1 MSSTPRD
8 RRTCGRDGSVRAA
21 AGGEAQVR
29 WTPSKSSSGVRDV
42 WRLHDLRNGLR
53 VQKTQLDRW
62 DTERSRFTSGD
73 LAAGGAAVVGEVR
86 VALEGEDDRAL
97 VAVRLVDRAR
107 GAPDELAGAGDA
119 VVIRERPGE
128 DEALLDLRVPVHG
141 QPRARRPAQ
150 EAGHLALGRI
160 LVEHLDRDPL
170 ELGRLPV
177 EIVGLDVG
185 RCAGRG
191 LHGHMMPADG
201 AYFTRRFTMDP
212 RHRGIIW
219 IGACAPAACG
229 SSSSATPVDAGAPD
243 AGGITSLPVDE
254 TVAVAG
260 LSAPVD
266 VVRDTR
272 GTPHI
277 YGQTLNDVVRVEGYL
292 MARDRFPQMEFIRR
306 GVLGRLSEFAG
317 SIVPSLL
324 DRDKSAPVA
333 G

>member
-73 LAAGGAAVVGEVR
+73 LAAEAAAVVEHVR
-86 VALEGEDDRAL
+86 LAVDGEDDRAL
-97 VAVRLVDRAR
+97 VAVRLVDRAP
-107 GAPDELAGAGDA
+107 GAPAELARAGDA
-119 VVIRERPGE
+119 VVVRERPREGQ
-128 DEALLDLRVPVHG
+128 APVHVRAPVPG
-141 QPRARRPAQ
+141 QPGGRRAVE

-212 RHRGIIW
+212 RHQGIIW
-219 IGACAPAACG
+219 IG
-229 SSSSATPVDAGAPD
+229 
-243 AGGITSLPVDE
+243 
-254 TVAVAG
+254 
-260 LSAPVD
+260 
-266 VVRDTR
+266 
-272 GTPHI
+272 
-277 YGQTLNDVVRVEGYL
+277 
-292 MARDRFPQMEFIRR
+292 
-306 GVLGRLSEFAG
+306 
-317 SIVPSLL
+317 
-324 DRDKSAPVA
+324 
-333 G
+333 